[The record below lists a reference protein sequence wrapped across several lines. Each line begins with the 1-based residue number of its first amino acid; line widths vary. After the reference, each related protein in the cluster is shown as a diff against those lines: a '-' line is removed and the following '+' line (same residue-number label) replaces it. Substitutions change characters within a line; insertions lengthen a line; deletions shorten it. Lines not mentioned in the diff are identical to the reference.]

1 MEYLFMKK
9 ATRILVP
16 LVLGLFICA
25 SIVWYLFV
33 YDRDFTRDTLLS
45 QARFQDLHG
54 NAQLSSWFY
63 DLAYDFS
70 SKEESVAIEL
80 ANQYKRS
87 GNYTKAELTL
97 TQAISTAPTTELYTA
112 LCSLFVEQD
121 KLLDAVNLLAGI
133 TNQDIKAEIEALR
146 PTIPTPDYAPG
157 YFSRYVDIQ
166 LLSSG
171 DTIYYTTDGTT
182 YPTTALPPY
191 SDMITLPA
199 GETTILAVAVGS
211 DGLVSPLAVLNYTV
225 TGVIEEVTF
234 VDAEMESAIRTAIGV
249 DADETVYTNQLWEIL
264 EFTVPESASLIVDL
278 SLMPNLTTLT
288 IQNKSVDSLSCLAD
302 LTNLTEL
309 DLSGSRFPSED
320 LAILASLP
328 SLSRLT
334 LNDCSLSTIS
344 DLEGAN
350 ALTYLDLSNNTVRN
364 LEALSAMSNLQ
375 ELNLEHN
382 AVTALD
388 SLASLSRLETLNLNY
403 NAVTDLSPLT
413 SCVQLSWL
421 EVGNNQLTSVS
432 PAANLPSLTHLG
444 VDSNELTDV
453 SPLASC
459 TELTY
464 LNLSSNSISSIS
476 ALSALTKLE
485 SFLFSSNQV
494 ESLPDWPDGCPLQT
508 IDGSYNA
515 LSNIDVL
522 KKMQSLTYVYMDY
535 NLLTNIDALADCYRL
550 VQVNVFGNQISDV
563 SSLREHDIIV
573 NYDPTVE

>member
-1 MEYLFMKK
+1 MKK

-16 LVLGLFICA
+16 LILGLFICA
-25 SIVWYLFV
+25 SIIWYLFI

-54 NAQLSSWFY
+54 NSQLSSWFY

-97 TQAISTAPTTELYTA
+97 TQAISADPTTELYTA
-112 LCSLFVEQD
+112 LCSVFVEQD
-121 KLLDAVNLLAGI
+121 KLLDAVNLLGNI
-133 TNQDIKAEIEALR
+133 QDPEIKAEIESLR
-146 PTIPTPDYAPG
+146 PSIPTPDYTPG
-157 YFSRYVDIQ
+157 YFSHYADIQ
-166 LLSSG
+166 LFSSG
-171 DTIYYTTDGTT
+171 DAIYYTLDGT

-191 SDMITLPA
+191 SDTIALPA
-199 GETTILAVAVGS
+199 GETTIFAVAVGS

-234 VDAEMESAIRTAIGV
+234 VDAAMESAIRTAIGV
-249 DADETVYTNQLWEIL
+249 DGDKTVYTNQLWDIQ
-264 EFTVPESASLIVDL
+264 EFTVPDDAAIITDL

-288 IQNKSVDSLSCLAD
+288 VQNHTIDSLSCLSG
-302 LTNLTEL
+302 LTNLVEL
-309 DLSGSRFPSED
+309 DLTGCRFPSED
-320 LAILASLP
+320 LSVLASLP
-328 SLSRLT
+328 MLSKLT
-334 LNDCSLSTIS
+334 LRDCSLSTIS

-350 ALTYLDLSNNTVRN
+350 ALTYLDLGNNTVRN
-364 LEALSAMSNLQ
+364 LEALSGMENLT

-382 AVTALD
+382 AVIGLEN
-388 SLASLSRLETLNLNY
+388 LSTLTRLETLNLNF

-413 SCVQLSWL
+413 SCASLTWL
-421 EVGNNQLTSVS
+421 EAGNNQLANVS
-432 PAANLPSLTHLG
+432 FASNMPQLTHLNLE
-444 VDSNELTDV
+444 SNTLSDV

-459 TELTY
+459 VELTY
-464 LNLSSNSISSIS
+464 LDISSNTISSIS
-476 ALSALTKLE
+476 SLNTLTKLE
-485 SFLFSSNQV
+485 SLLFSSNQV

-508 IDGSYNA
+508 IDGSYNS
-515 LSNIDVL
+515 LTSIDVL
-522 KKMQSLTYVYMDY
+522 QKMQSLTYVYMDY
-535 NLLTNIDALADCYRL
+535 NGLTNIDALANCYRL

-563 SSLREHDIIV
+563 SALREHDIIV